1 MIKNKLDTMKKLSEI
16 KKVNEDMRSINPDET
31 LTPLIVDID
40 QTIRESLMEV
50 LQPFSV
56 DEHKEVSSSSNKI
69 QREPLMTFER
79 FINNHNHN

>member
-40 QTIRESLMEV
+40 QKIRESLMEV

>member
-1 MIKNKLDTMKKLSEI
+1 MKKLSEV

-40 QTIRESLMEV
+40 QTIRESLMGV